1 MLLSQKMQNIDDLF
15 KMRTLVESLEQD
27 YDLEEITCSAIADLL
42 YSFGYD
48 PSDEDVEIIERFIEE
63 YESLSHWT
71 G

>member
-1 MLLSQKMQNIDDLF
+1 MLLSQKMQNIDDPF

-27 YDLEEITCSAIADLL
+27 YDLEEITCSAIVDLL